1 MKLVYAWVL
10 HRFRIVLSTSFNLVC
25 FLLESSKD
33 SACRLARKP
42 SASACLGLVVISPWK
57 RWTDAICFLG
67 PGLPGAD
74 FWAVSEGWIGWGPC
88 GRSFAP
94 EVATSSWN
102 QWDMKAPW
110 LRQRG
115 LSSSYSMLLSLL
127 QLGRFKNHH
136 AFSKIFA
143 AMNSKLVH
151 ELCTCGGMD
160 ASNAAHQAPSPAQ
173 PCLLRKL
180 LHDALLREVPDLH
193 GVGQLSFFFNTR
205 SVDWIELM
213 SSEGIKNVHVCVS
226 TYKTIQNSASK
237 ASCALVSLLF
247 GFHSVEAPW
256 SEDGLR
262 PLALKRF
269 SVPKSCSFNSFLWL
283 LRTPAH
289 LGCGMGASN
298 PVTRALRL
306 SSKRI
311 WKSPTRLV
319 RRESPR
325 RSKGSDTCDERWRR
339 RVSGCVL
346 ARTNKPYK
354 KFTKCIK
361 ML

>member
-1 MKLVYAWVL
+1 MRGCFMVL
-10 HRFRIVLSTSFNLVC
+10 HRFRIVLSTSSNLVC

-42 SASACLGLVVISPWK
+42 SASVCLGLVVISPWK

-205 SVDWIELM
+205 SVDRIELM
-213 SSEGIKNVHVCVS
+213 SSEGIKKRTCVCVCVCVNL
-226 TYKTIQNSASK
+226 QN
-237 ASCALVSLLF
+237 
-247 GFHSVEAPW
+247 
-256 SEDGLR
+256 
-262 PLALKRF
+262 
-269 SVPKSCSFNSFLWL
+269 N
-283 LRTPAH
+283 
-289 LGCGMGASN
+289 
-298 PVTRALRL
+298 
-306 SSKRI
+306 
-311 WKSPTRLV
+311 
-319 RRESPR
+319 
-325 RSKGSDTCDERWRR
+325 
-339 RVSGCVL
+339 
-346 ARTNKPYK
+346 
-354 KFTKCIK
+354 TKQC
-361 ML
+361 